1 MSAKNAQ
8 TIRLKDYKE
17 PEFTTD
23 HVELNF
29 NIGKDK
35 TTVISEVQ
43 YYRAPEGINRNQLI
57 LDAQNPNTH
66 EGDTTNSVPYI
77 EEVYL
82 NGSLLKEGRDYKFDN
97 EKQKLIIEI
106 DDQSPDMVVKIKT
119 TLTPEANTELS
130 GFYKAGDI
138 FCTQCESEG
147 FRRITPFLD
156 RPDVMA
162 SYTVN
167 MTATEK
173 QNHTLL
179 SNGNLV
185 KEGLDKNGNFTATWH
200 DPHKKPAYL
209 FALVNGDL
217 EYVHDTFTTQS
228 GRKVDLRVFTEK
240 GQKERAQFALDRLK
254 VSMEWDEKAYGRE
267 YDLDQFNIV
276 AVENFT
282 FGAMENKS
290 LNIFAS
296 SFIFADPETE
306 TDANFFNVDRVVAHE
321 YFHNWTGNRVTLQNW
336 FHLSL
341 KEGFTVLREHEYSE
355 DVGDPDIE
363 RINQVTTLRAAQF
376 PSDDGPLAFPV
387 LPKEVDSITN
397 IYGTTTYE
405 KGSEIL
411 RMIRRIIGDEKFR
424 EASDLYFDTYDGQ
437 AVRIQDLVKCFEDVT
452 GFPFTDDEF
461 MQWYNVAGRP
471 SVKVTQN
478 YDKASQELTLT
489 FDQDTPSGMAFVMP
503 VEFGLIDSKSG
514 KQIEF
519 TEKATGRKF
528 TDGKMILAQD
538 VQSIT
543 LSNVPETA
551 VPSLFRS
558 FSAFADVQTDLSE
571 DQLITLLAHDTDGF
585 NRWNAAQ
592 VLFMNELESSY
603 AAEQTGQKHTI
614 SPKLI
619 KALKNTDDA
628 TYGMRAAL
636 MALPSLAEF
645 ENRQKGTIVNPQE
658 LASAYGNVK
667 KQITKGLWTNL
678 AVAEDIYNLHLNP
691 TGQYKYSAEEMGN
704 RSYKN
709 AALNMMASLRDM
721 GAMAKADKQ
730 YWNANNMTDRQSALA
745 ALNNFDNAIRD
756 KAFAD
761 FKQRYAGDV
770 TTMQKYFAL
779 QASQKD
785 AESAIDAVRDIMDN
799 EPEFNHKI
807 AHNWIH
813 LIRSFAGNYGAFHE
827 QNGEGYKLVADA
839 VLKCDKINSSIAAK
853 LATKLCEWEKY
864 AEPYQGKM
872 LTELKRIASTK
883 GISANLRANVEKSLP
898 DETQMPTHAKPN
910 TPKP

>member
-1 MSAKNAQ
+1 MSAANAQ

-23 HVELNF
+23 HVELSF
-29 NIGKDK
+29 DIGKDN

-43 YYRAPEGINRNQLI
+43 YYRAPEGIDSNKLI
-57 LDAQNPNTH
+57 LDAQNPNTY
-66 EGDTTNSVPYI
+66 EGDTSNNEPYI

-82 NGSLLKEGRDYKFDN
+82 NGTLLKEGRDYTFDN
-97 EKQKLIIEI
+97 KAQKLIIEI
-106 DDQSPDMVVKIKT
+106 DDQAPDMIVKIKT
-119 TLTPEANTELS
+119 TLTPEKNTELS
-130 GFYKAGDI
+130 GFYKAGEI

-167 MTATEK
+167 MTAKEK

-185 KEGLDKNGNFTATWH
+185 KEGTDKNGNYTATWH

-217 EYVHDTFTTQS
+217 EYVQDTFTTQS

-240 GQKERAQFALDRLK
+240 GQKERARFALERLI
-254 VSMEWDEKAYGRE
+254 VSMDWDEKAYGRE

-290 LNIFAS
+290 LNVFAS
-296 SFIFADPETE
+296 SFIFADPQTE

-363 RINQVTTLRAAQF
+363 RINQVTTLRSAQF

-397 IYGTTTYE
+397 IYGTTTYQ
-405 KGSEIL
+405 KGAEIL
-411 RMIRRIIGDEKFR
+411 RMIRRIIGDEDFR
-424 EASDLYFDTYDGQ
+424 KASDLYFDTYDGQ
-437 AVRIQDLVKCFEDVT
+437 AVRIQDLIKCFEDVS
-452 GFPFTDDEF
+452 GFPFTDKDF
-461 MQWYNVAGRP
+461 MQWYDVAGRP
-471 SVKVTQN
+471 SVNVTQS
-478 YDKASQELTLT
+478 YDKTKKELTLT
-489 FDQDTPSGMAFVMP
+489 FDQTTPSGYAFIMP
-503 VEFGLIDSKSG
+503 VEFALIDSKTG
-514 KQIEF
+514 KEIEF
-519 TEKATGRKF
+519 TDATSGTK
-528 TDGKMILAQD
+528 TKDGKIILAND
-538 VQSIT
+538 VQSVT
-543 LSNVPETA
+543 LKNVPETS
-551 VPSLFRS
+551 VPSVFRS
-558 FSAFADVQTDLSE
+558 FSAFADVNTDLTE

-592 VLFMNELESSY
+592 VLFMKELQASLN
-603 AAEQTGQKHTI
+603 AEIGGSKHTI

-619 KALKNTDDA
+619 KALQSTSDA
-628 TYGMRAAL
+628 TYGIRAAL
-636 MALPSLAEF
+636 IALPSMAEF
-645 ENRQKGTIVNPQE
+645 QNTQKGTVIDPKQM
-658 LASAYGNVK
+658 ASAYGNVK
-667 KQITKGLWTNL
+667 KQLTAGLWTDL
-678 AVAEDIYNLHLNP
+678 SLAEDIYKQHLNP
-691 TGQYKYSAEEMGN
+691 SGDYKYSAEDMGN

-721 GAMAKADKQ
+721 SALVKAEKQ
-730 YWNANNMTDRQSALA
+730 YWNANNMTDRQSALS
-745 ALNNFDNAIRD
+745 ALNNFDNQIRD

-761 FKQRYAGDV
+761 FKSRFAGDV

-785 AESAIDAVRDIMDN
+785 SDNAIAAVRGILNN
-799 EPEFNHKI
+799 EPEFDHKI

-813 LIRSFAGNYGAFHE
+813 LIRSFNSNYGAFHRE
-827 QNGEGYKLVADA
+827 DGEGYKLVADA
-839 VLKCDKINSSIAAK
+839 VLLCDKINSSIAAK
-853 LATKLCEWEKY
+853 LVTSLCEWEKY
-864 AEPYQGKM
+864 ELPYQGHM
-872 LTELKRIASTK
+872 LNELKRIALTPD
-883 GISANLRANVEKSLP
+883 ISANLRANVTKSLP
-898 DETQMPTHAKPN
+898 APTGALTPK